1 MRLRLAGLCIS
12 FTALAV
18 ACSVV
23 GDGKVERIEPQ
34 FGVDDT
40 LPSSTSIATTTSF
53 AETTTTGLETTT
65 TVVQI
70 DLEPVRLYFV
80 ASGQLTYV
88 LQSLPS
94 PVTLPQMIAAL
105 RSPPEG
111 DLGAGLSTL
120 IPRDAEIFVST
131 ANGVATV
138 TLPADFFDLVPVAI
152 DQRYVIAQLVLTLTS
167 SRGIGQVIF
176 NLRVPLP
183 LGQERPAGQQLTF
196 SDYASLTDPNPPV
209 PDPTVPVDSNSG
221 TTSSTTGG

>member
-1 MRLRLAGLCIS
+1 MRMRLAGLCIA
-12 FTALAV
+12 FTGLAV

-23 GDGKVERIEPQ
+23 DDGKVERIEPP

-40 LPSSTSIATTTSF
+40 LPSSTIATTTSS
-53 AETTTTGLETTT
+53 AETTTTGLESTTT
-65 TVVQI
+65 TTPVQT
-70 DLEPVRLYFV
+70 EPVQLFFV

-88 LQSLPS
+88 LQALAS

-105 RSPPEG
+105 QSPPEG

-120 IPRDAEIFVST
+120 VPKHAEILVST
-131 ANGVATV
+131 ANGIAYV
-138 TLPADFFDLVPVAI
+138 TLPLDFFELVPVPI

-167 SRGIGQVIF
+167 SRGIGQVVF

-209 PDPTVPVDSNSG
+209 PDPTVPAD